1 MADFPLT
8 PAQRAAV
15 EHRNGPLLIAAGAG
29 SGKTRVLV
37 ERLLDRILRDDLD
50 LDRFLL
56 ITYTRAAAAELR
68 SRIQDALSRTLDREP
83 GSIRLR
89 RQLTLV
95 NRASIGTIHSF
106 CASVLRKHAVLCA
119 LRPDFRQLEPDEE
132 AVIRGEVLDA
142 LLEER
147 YGEMAPDFGLL
158 ADTLGKGMDDSAL
171 KQAVLRTF
179 EQVQSHPD
187 PEAWLRDQW
196 EAPVPEG
203 DAAETPWGALLLAS
217 ARRRGE
223 FWLRQLLAAR
233 DRLKTEPRLEAGY
246 APALD
251 GAARSVRDFLTAL
264 DEGWDAA
271 RAAGPIVYPALR
283 GPKGMGDHPLAL
295 EIKALWD
302 RCKKRMKQV
311 TDLFTDSS
319 GEHCQDFRAVRPVTD
334 ALFRLT
340 ADFSRAYGEEK
351 RRRNVL
357 DFSDLEHLTLHLL
370 TGEDGTPSPLAEE
383 LSGQFE
389 EILVDEYQDC
399 NRVQERIF
407 RAISRCGAN
416 ITMVGDVKQSIYRF
430 RLADPSLFLEK
441 YAAYRDEPDA
451 GQGRRVLLQENFRSD
466 AGILRGVNDLFS
478 RILTRELGELDYGE
492 AEALIPGAG
501 AADTPG
507 SFELRLAETHGPGL
521 EAEAEAVSLRVVRL
535 LEEGIRVKDGSGDRP
550 LVPGDIA
557 ILLRGAKDRD
567 RVFAAALERRGIPS
581 VCLKGGDSFTQRR
594 EVIWAVSLLQII
606 DNPRQ
611 DIPLIAALRSPVWG
625 FSADQLAALRAGSR
639 EGCLFDA
646 LAARGET
653 DPLCGRVLRELEDF
667 RLLAAD
673 LPADRL
679 LTELYARTG
688 LPAAAEAREKG
699 SSLWLEELVRC
710 ARDLGSAGY
719 RGLFRFVLRLREA
732 EERQVSSVSPGIS
745 GSGVRITTMHDS
757 KGLEYPVV
765 ILADLGRQFHRAAK
779 DGPILIHPRLG
790 AGCKRRDPDRG
801 IEYDTLPRLAILEQ
815 LKRENLSEELRV
827 LYVAM
832 TRARQKLVV
841 FLRCQDRVKALTDL
855 GLWASDPID
864 PQALADCGCMGEWV
878 IIAALAQGQQGPWAL
893 LPAET
898 PPEGE
903 ASVPAEAPARPEDA
917 GAGDEEA
924 LRAVLRWRYP
934 FEADTR
940 LPSKLTATALRETVR
955 QAEAGEEAEEL
966 RREGTPAAGGASRE
980 LKLPAFL
987 TGERSLTPAER
998 GTALHLAMQYA
1009 RPEACRDPESAA
1021 AEVARLRDKRFL
1033 RPDQAAAV
1041 DPRKLSEWYASPLGR
1056 RVLAA
1061 EGVHREFKFSLLAPA
1076 SLVDPEGQG
1085 EMLLQGVVD
1094 CWLEEPEGITVID
1107 YKTDRVSRSG
1117 QAARAAEYVPQLR
1130 AYAWALERITGKR
1143 VKAAYLYFFSTGEA
1157 IRLDLGKE

>member
-15 EHRNGPLLIAAGAG
+15 EHRNAPLLIAAGAG

-68 SRIQDALSRTLDREP
+68 SRIQDALSRALDGDP
-83 GSIRLR
+83 GSLRLR

-106 CASVLRKHAVLCA
+106 CASLLRKHAVLCS
-119 LRPDFRQLEPDEE
+119 LRPDFRQLEADEE
-132 AVIRGEVLDA
+132 AVIRGEVLEA
-142 LLEER
+142 LLETR
-147 YGEMAPDFGLL
+147 YGEMEPDFSRL
-158 ADTLGKGMDDSAL
+158 ADNLGGGMDDSAL
-171 KQAVLRTF
+171 KQTVLRTF

-187 PEAWLRDQW
+187 PEAWLREQW
-196 EAPVPEG
+196 EAPVPAG
-203 DAAETPWGALLLAS
+203 DAAKTPWGSLLLSS
-217 ARRRGE
+217 AKRRGE

-233 DRLKTEPRLEAGY
+233 ERLAGEPRLEAGY
-246 APALD
+246 APALE
-251 GAARSVRDFLTAL
+251 GAAGSIRDFLTAL

-271 RAAGPIVYPALR
+271 GAAAPIVFPVLR
-283 GPKGMGDHPLAL
+283 GVRGMGDHPLAL
-295 EIKALWD
+295 ETKALWD
-302 RCKKRMKQV
+302 QCKKRMKQV
-311 TDLFTDSS
+311 TDLFADSS
-319 GEHCQDFRAVRPVTD
+319 ADHNEDFQAVRPVTD

-357 DFSDLEHLTLHLL
+357 DFSDLEHLALRLL
-370 TGEDGTPSPLAEE
+370 TEEDGTPSPLAGEI
-383 LSGQFE
+383 SAQFE

-407 RAISRCGAN
+407 QAVSREGRN

-441 YAAYRDEPDA
+441 YAAYRDEPEA
-451 GQGRRVLLQENFRSD
+451 GEGRRVLLQENFRSD

-501 AADTPG
+501 ASDAPG
-507 SFELRLAETHGPGL
+507 SFELRLAETGGPGL
-521 EAEAEAVSLRVVRL
+521 EAEAEAVSLRILRL
-535 LEEGIRVKDGSGDRP
+535 LDEGIRVKEGNGDRA
-550 LVPGDIA
+550 LAPGDIA

-567 RVFAAALERRGIPS
+567 RIFAAALERRGIPS
-581 VCLKGGDSFTQRR
+581 VCLKGGDSFSQRR
-594 EVIWAVSLLQII
+594 EVVWALSLLQII

-625 FSADQLAALRAGSR
+625 FSADQLAALRTGTR
-639 EGCLFDA
+639 EGCLYDA
-646 LAARGET
+646 LAVRGET
-653 DPLCGRVLRELEDF
+653 DPLCAGVLKDLEDF

-710 ARDLGSAGY
+710 ARNLGSAGY

-745 GSGVRITTMHDS
+745 GGGVRITTMHDS

-765 ILADLGRQFHRAAK
+765 ILADLGRQFHRASK

-790 AGCKRRDPDRG
+790 AGCRRRDPDRG
-801 IEYDTLPRLAILEQ
+801 IVYDTLPRLAVLEQ

-832 TRARQKLVV
+832 TRARRKLIV
-841 FLRCQDRVKALTDL
+841 FLRCQDRVRTMKTL
-855 GLWASDPID
+855 GLWATDPID
-864 PQALADCGCMGEWV
+864 PQALADCGSMGEWI
-878 IIAALAQGQQGPWAL
+878 IIAALAQGQAGPWQL
-893 LPAET
+893 LPAEL

-903 ASVPAEAPARPEDA
+903 TAPSPEVLPPP
-917 GAGDEEA
+917 EEA
-924 LRAVLRWRYP
+924 GEPEEELRAVLSWRYP
-934 FEADTR
+934 RAADTR
-940 LPSKLTATALRETVR
+940 LPSKVTATSLRETVR
-955 QAEAGEEAEEL
+955 QAEAGEEAATLPEN
-966 RREGTPAAGGASRE
+966 GTSAPKGSSKE

-987 TGERSLTPAER
+987 SGESALTPAEK

-1021 AEVARLRDKRFL
+1021 EEVARLREKRFL
-1033 RPDQAAAV
+1033 RPEQAAAV

-1076 SLVDPEGQG
+1076 SLLDPAGTG

-1094 CWLEEPEGITVID
+1094 CWLEEPDGLTVID

-1117 QAARAAEYVPQLR
+1117 QAARAAEYAPQLR

-1143 VKAAYLYFFSTGEA
+1143 VNAAYLYFFSTGEA